1 MNKICQQYLSEIK
14 TFFPIMGKPE
24 KKYLANLSS
33 LLEDYYIE
41 ENVNTVEEL
50 YNGFG
55 HPSEIIS
62 TYLTSVDTSRL
73 IKRIRLTNWVKR
85 GIITLLLIISIG
97 VSIYGITSYKAYEIF
112 EEEEIFFE
120 ETEITD

>member
-1 MNKICQQYLSEIK
+1 MSTISLWNQNIFSYYGEAR
-14 TFFPIMGKPE
+14 

-33 LLEDYYIE
+33 LLENYCIE
-41 ENVNTVEEL
+41 ENVNTIEEL